1 MNQRHHTYITPS
13 RETPTRPELAACFL
27 NANEIYTLETHGDSS
42 VIALYDTELCRT
54 ATVAITTGANIHPRL
69 VVRLLREA
77 VQSPDIPA
85 AELIAHVG
93 LPQEVTTDTSLR
105 TEPVHAIAL
114 ATYLSTDELYAF
126 VAHAIAGSLPAGTL
140 IAVEAT
146 AVAVGQ
152 CAMLPRVD
160 PLAQPA
166 PDFDIV
172 GAPATHT
179 ETAPPAASSIP
190 PVSITPP
197 QRSLQE
203 IEDEL
208 AADDGEAVPFR
219 RPRRHSRARNA
230 IGFIILAIV
239 ALAIGWAAVHY
250 LPTIIPESTPYDG
263 MNSADVTAIA
273 EALPDTAMTTVADT
287 AITIIPDTTVTAVTV
302 DSLQEMPVQP
312 VAETETAPE
321 AALPSSAYTADLKYL
336 NSHTVWQR
344 SSLKSDE
351 ALQLFDSFAAAD
363 IKATLSHPYFAADGQ
378 CTNRTANRLADM
390 MWRAHRT
397 GTEPANKRQLRQL
410 KGKKEIDI
418 AALYDR
424 LSRLQDPKPNKSP
437 RPTVK
442 P

>member
-1 MNQRHHTYITPS
+1 MNQHRHTYIELS
-13 RETPTRPELAACFL
+13 HEVPTRPGLAAGFL
-27 NANEIYTLETHGDSS
+27 NANEIYTLEAHGESS
-42 VIALYDTELCRT
+42 TIALHDTELCRT
-54 ATVAITTGANIHPRL
+54 ATATVTTGANIHPRL

-77 VQSPDIPA
+77 VQSPGIPA
-85 AELIAHVG
+85 ADLIAHIG
-93 LPQEVTTDTSLR
+93 LPKEVTTDTSLR

-146 AVAVGQ
+146 AVAIGQ
-152 CAMLPRVD
+152 YAMLPRVD

-172 GAPATHT
+172 GAPVPHP
-179 ETAPPAASSIP
+179 ETPPQASSAIF
-190 PVSITPP
+190 PVHINTP

-208 AADDGEAVPFR
+208 AADDGEDIPFR
-219 RPRRHSRARNA
+219 RPRRRSRIRSA

-273 EALPDTAMTTVADT
+273 EAAPDTATATLTDA
-287 AITIIPDTTVTAVTV
+287 AITIMPDTTLNATPN
-302 DSLQEMPVQP
+302 DSLTDAPAQP
-312 VAETETAPE
+312 VAEADATPA

-336 NSHTVWQR
+336 NSHTLWQR

-363 IKATLSHPYFAADGQ
+363 IRATLSHPYFAAGGQ

-397 GTEPANKRQLRQL
+397 GTEPANKRQLRRL
-410 KGKKEIDI
+410 KGKTEIDI

-424 LSRLQDPKPNKSP
+424 LSRLQDPRPNKSP
-437 RPTVK
+437 RPTIE